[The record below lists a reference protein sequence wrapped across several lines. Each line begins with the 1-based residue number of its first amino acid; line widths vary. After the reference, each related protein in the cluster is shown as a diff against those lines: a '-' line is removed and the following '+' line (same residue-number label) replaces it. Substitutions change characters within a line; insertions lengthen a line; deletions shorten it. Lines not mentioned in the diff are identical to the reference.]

1 MKRIILLI
9 SALAM
14 ASIAIFASDTPN
26 FSPASYDLSDPSQ
39 QWALVNVSVT
49 CIREEPRHGA
59 ELASQAVMG
68 QPILITSRE
77 GEWYKVQSPEGYT
90 GYIIANTLAPKT
102 TADMIAWA
110 SSPRVIVTE
119 YGTTEITAEPGVD
132 TPRGRISDITT
143 GGILQVDSAAST
155 GSYLAVTLPDGRR
168 GWIDAAQVKGITQ
181 WASQP
186 LDVERLLDY
195 AYSMEGTPY
204 FWGGTSPKGV
214 DCSGLTRTAYF
225 TQGWIIPRDASS
237 QARTGM
243 RIEADQ
249 WESLLPGD
257 LLFFGNK
264 EKQRV
269 THVAL
274 HDHDGEYVH
283 SSSGRVRRNSVNP
296 SSQGYITTPFL
307 WAVRI
312 IDHATPGI
320 IQVKNHPWYFVK

>member
-9 SALAM
+9 SAFAV
-14 ASIAIFASDTPN
+14 AVIAAFAGDTPN
-26 FSPASYDLSDPSQ
+26 FAPISYDPNDTAQ
-39 QWALVNVSVT
+39 KWALVNVSVT
-49 CIREEPRHGA
+49 CIREEPRHAA
-59 ELASQAVMG
+59 ELGSQAVLG
-68 QPILITSRE
+68 QPMRITSRE
-77 GEWYKVQSPEGYT
+77 GEWYKVQSPDGYT
-90 GYIIANTLAPKT
+90 GYIISNTLAPKT
-102 TADMIAWA
+102 TEEMMAWA
-110 SSPRVIVTE
+110 ASPRVIVSD
-119 YGTTEITAEPGVD
+119 YGITEITADPGID

-143 GGILQVDSAAST
+143 GGILQVDSASST
-155 GSYLAVTLPDGRR
+155 TTHLAVTLPDGRR
-168 GWIDAAQVKGITQ
+168 GWIDRTKVKDIDQ

-225 TQGWIIPRDASS
+225 TQGWIIPRNASS

-249 WESLLPGD
+249 WQSLEAGD
-257 LLFFGNK
+257 LLFFGNR

-283 SSSGRVRRNSVNP
+283 ASSGRVRRNSVNP
-296 SSQGYITTPFL
+296 QSPGYITTPFL

-320 IQVKNHPWYFVK
+320 IQVINHPWYFVK

>member
-1 MKRIILLI
+1 MKRLISSILLT
-9 SALAM
+9 A
-14 ASIAIFASDTPN
+14 ASVTAFAADTPG
-26 FSPASYDLSDPSQ
+26 FAPEAYDAADPQQ
-39 QWALVNVSVT
+39 QWALVNVSVA
-49 CIREEPRHGA
+49 CIREEPRHSA

-68 QPILITSRE
+68 QPIRLTAKE
-77 GEWYKVQSPEGYT
+77 GDWYKVQSPEGYT
-90 GYIIANTLAPKT
+90 GYIIANTLAPKS
-102 TADMIAWA
+102 TAEMIEWA
-110 SSPRVIVTE
+110 RSPRVIVSD

-132 TPRGRISDITT
+132 TPRRRVSDITT

-155 GSYLAVTLPDGRR
+155 PTQLAVTLPDGRR
-168 GWIDAAQVKGITQ
+168 GWLNASQAQNITQ

-186 LDVERLLDY
+186 MDVERMLDY

-243 RIEADQ
+243 RIEPDQ
-249 WESLLPGD
+249 WPELQAGD
-257 LLFFGNK
+257 LLFFGNPK
-264 EKQRV
+264 TGRV

-283 SSSGRVRRNSVNP
+283 SSAGRVRRNSVNP
-296 SSQGYITTPFL
+296 DSKGYITTPFL

-312 IDHATPGI
+312 IDHANPGI
-320 IQVKNHPWYFVK
+320 IQAINHPWYFTK